1 MSQSAPAS
9 AQADAAT
16 AYTVTVANPGST
28 DQTNVTVTDTPPP
41 NAQSV
46 SATPSS
52 GSCSGQGPITCNLGT
67 IAAGGSATV
76 TVNATPILPP
86 TAVNVAAAQSD
97 QASQVTN
104 SKVVNVTAAPT
115 TSYVGVTNQGFST
128 ASPALTLASTLQW
141 SFIGPGSHSATDKT
155 SGLGIF
161 TDTGLVAPVAF
172 RQTTFPAAGAYTFT
186 DTATAKTIKLTVPMT
201 ARPATGST
209 TTAFTLTWAAA
220 ALPAGYSEDVQV
232 LRPGTTT
239 WASLFKA
246 TTATSGTFVPTT
258 GTGTYKFRCRFRRT
272 TGTGA
277 SAYTAAVS
285 VKVS

>member
-1 MSQSAPAS
+1 
-9 AQADAAT
+9 
-16 AYTVTVANPGST
+16 VTNPGAT
-28 DQTNVTVTDTPPP
+28 DQTNVTVTDNPPA

-67 IAAGGSATV
+67 IAAGGSAAV

-97 QASQVTN
+97 QVSQVTN
-104 SKVVNVTAAPT
+104 SKVVNVTAAPN
-115 TSYVGVTNQGFST
+115 TSYVGVTNLGFS
-128 ASPALTLASTLQW
+128 AAAPALAMGGVLQW
-141 SFIGPGSHSATDKT
+141 SFVGPGSHSATDQT

-161 TDTGLVAPVAF
+161 PDTGLVAPVAF
-172 RQTTFPAAGAYTFT
+172 RQATLPAAGAYTFT

-201 ARPATGST
+201 AKPATGST
-209 TTAFTLTWAAA
+209 TTTFTLTWAAA
-220 ALPAGYSEDVQV
+220 APPAGYSEDVQV
-232 LRPGTTT
+232 MPPGSTA

-246 TTATSGTFVPTT
+246 TTATAGTFVPNK
-258 GTGTYKFRCRFRRT
+258 GKGTYKFRCRFRRT
-272 TGTGA
+272 NGTGA